1 MAHRQRRQLI
11 TQRHWCKWTSPYTGD
26 LDTARKRFVSEAV
39 HGMVARG
46 STVLTEMARGI
57 HSDGIHVDYVVKR
70 FSRNLAEETWHPSTL
85 HDQLLQ
91 AHADFVRDD
100 TPIYIDLSE
109 IAKPHAKKMPHL
121 CKVRDASDTEKRIVK
136 GYWLFE
142 AYAEP
147 SPGILVPLVLAIFST
162 RQRKFISQNKV
173 VLDHLEAL
181 NAALEGRGIFIMDRG
196 FDGRRYLDALLE
208 MKQRFIIRLRDSR
221 GLVCEDGTTRR
232 VSRLAMRVVR
242 PEDGWDTAR
251 STVVRLPKDEHELL
265 FVASPKRVNDP
276 RPVKLLAWLGD
287 GDVDRG
293 RWTRRCQ
300 QLYRRRW
307 KAEDAIR
314 FLKMELGLEQ
324 VRVLSWRGLQH
335 MMALVALGMTII
347 ALAASEP
354 QEWVTEVI
362 RCGRA
367 RRAPAKFLYYRIRRG
382 VAHLLR
388 LEPLL

>member
-1 MAHRQRRQLI
+1 MAHRQQRKVI
-11 TQRHWCKWTSPYTGD
+11 TRWHWCKWVSPYTAD
-26 LDTARKRFVSEAV
+26 LDTARQRFAAEAV
-39 HGMVARG
+39 HGMVATG
-46 STVLTEMARGI
+46 STVLSEMARGI
-57 HSDGIHVDYVVKR
+57 YSNGIHVDYVTKR
-70 FSRNLAEETWHPSTL
+70 FSRNLAEETWDPATL
-85 HDQLLQ
+85 QDQLLQ
-91 AHADFVRDD
+91 THAQFVRDD

-109 IAKPHAKKMPHL
+109 IAKPHAKKMAKL
-121 CKVRDASDTEKRIVK
+121 CKVRDASDREKRTTT

-147 SPGILVPLVLAIFST
+147 KHGVLVPLVFVIFST
-162 RQRKFISQNKV
+162 RERKFISQNKV
-173 VLDHLEAL
+173 ILGYLDAL
-181 NAALEGRGIFIMDRG
+181 HKALQGRGIFIMDRG

-208 MKQRFIIRLRDSR
+208 MKQRFILRLRDSR
-221 GLVCEDGTTRR
+221 GLVCEDGMTRR
-232 VSRLAMRVVR
+232 VGHLALRIVH
-242 PEDGWDTAR
+242 PEDGWETAR
-251 STVVRLPKDEHELL
+251 STAVRLPKDEHELL

-287 GDVDRG
+287 GDVDRE

-324 VRVLSWRGLQH
+324 VRVMSWRGLQH
-335 MMALVALGMTII
+335 MMALVALAMTII

-354 QEWVTEVI
+354 REWVAEVI
-362 RCGRA
+362 RSGRA
-367 RRAPAKFLYYRIRRG
+367 RRARAEFLYYRIRRG
-382 VAHLLR
+382 IAHLLR

>member
-1 MAHRQRRQLI
+1 MEHRQRRKII
-11 TQRHWCKWTSPYTGD
+11 TRWHWCKWVSRYTAS
-26 LDTARKRFVSEAV
+26 LDTARQRFAAEAV
-39 HGMVARG
+39 HGMVATG
-46 STVLTEMARGI
+46 STVLSEMARGI
-57 HSDGIHVDYVVKR
+57 YSKGIHVDYVTKR
-70 FSRNLAEETWHPSTL
+70 FSRNLAEKTWHPATL
-85 HDQLLQ
+85 HDCLLQ
-91 AHADFVRDD
+91 THAQFVRDD
-100 TPIYIDLSE
+100 TPVYIDLSE
-109 IAKPHAKKMPHL
+109 IAKPHARKMAKL
-121 CKVRDASDTEKRIVK
+121 CKVRDASDRDKRTTT

-147 SPGILVPLVLAIFST
+147 AHGVLVPLVFAIFST
-162 RQRKFISQNKV
+162 RERKFISQNHV
-173 VLDHLEAL
+173 VLGHL
-181 NAALEGRGIFIMDRG
+181 AALRKALKGRGIFIMDRG

-208 MKQRFIIRLRDSR
+208 MEQRFILRLCDSR

-232 VSRLAMRVVR
+232 VSHLALRLVH
-242 PEDGWDTAR
+242 PEDGRETAR

-265 FVASPKRVNDP
+265 FVASPKRANDP

-287 GDVDRG
+287 GLGDHE

-314 FLKMELGLEQ
+314 FLKVELGLEQ

-335 MMALVALGMTII
+335 MMALVALAMTIV

-354 QEWVTEVI
+354 EEWVTEVI
-362 RCGRA
+362 RRGQA
-367 RRAPAKFLYYRIRRG
+367 RRAKAEFLYYRIRRG
-382 VAHLLR
+382 IAHLLR

>member
-1 MAHRQRRQLI
+1 MAHRRQRQLI
-11 TQRHWCKWTSPYTGD
+11 TQRHWCKWMSPYTGD
-26 LDTARKRFVSEAV
+26 LAPARARFVTEAV
-39 HGMVARG
+39 HGMVATG

-57 HSDGIHVDYVVKR
+57 HSDGIHIDYVVKR
-70 FSRNLAEETWHPSTL
+70 FSRNLASKNWRPQDL
-85 HDQLLQ
+85 HDPLLQ
-91 AHADFVRDD
+91 KHAPFVRDD
-100 TPIYIDLSE
+100 TPVYIDLSE
-109 IAKPHAKKMPHL
+109 IAKPHAKKMPKL

-147 SPGILVPLVLAIFST
+147 SPGQLVPLIFAIFST
-162 RQRKFISQNKV
+162 RARKFISQNKV
-173 VLDHLEAL
+173 VLGHLEAL
-181 NAALEGRGIFIMDRG
+181 NKALEGRGIFIMDRG

-221 GLVCEDGTTRR
+221 GLVCEDGVNRR
-232 VSRLAMRVVR
+232 VSALALRIVR
-242 PEDGWDTAR
+242 PEDGWDMAR

-287 GDVDRG
+287 GDVDRA

-324 VRVLSWRGLQH
+324 VRVMSWRGLEH
-335 MMALVALGMTII
+335 MMALVALGMTIV

-354 QEWVTEVI
+354 EAWVTEVI
-362 RCGRA
+362 RRGRA
-367 RRAPAKFLYYRIRRG
+367 RRAKAKFLYYRIRRG
-382 VAHLLR
+382 IAHLLR

>member
-1 MAHRQRRQLI
+1 MAHEPRRKLI
-11 TQRHWCKWTSPYTGD
+11 TKRHWCKWMSPYTSD
-26 LDTARKRFVSEAV
+26 LDPARTRFVTEAV
-39 HGMVARG
+39 HGMVATG

-57 HSDGIHVDYVVKR
+57 YSDGIHIDYIVKR
-70 FSRNLAEETWHPSTL
+70 FSRNLAAKSWQPQTL
-85 HDQLLQ
+85 HDQLLEKN
-91 AHADFVRDD
+91 APFVHDD
-100 TPIYIDLSE
+100 TPILIDLSE
-109 IAKPHAKKMPHL
+109 IAKPHAKKMAKL
-121 CKVRDASDTEKRIVK
+121 CKVRDASDAEKRIVK

-147 SPGILVPLVLAIFST
+147 SRGVLVPLIFAIFST
-162 RQRKFISQNKV
+162 RERKFISQNKV

-181 NAALEGRGIFIMDRG
+181 NAALGGRGIFIMDRG

-232 VSRLAMRVVR
+232 VSRLALSIVR
-242 PEDGWDTAR
+242 PEDGWHTAR
-251 STVVRLPKDEHELL
+251 CTVVRLPKDEHELL
-265 FVASPKRVNDP
+265 FVASPRRANDP

-287 GDVDRG
+287 GDVDPEQ
-293 RWTRRCQ
+293 WARRCQ

-324 VRVLSWRGLQH
+324 VRVMSWRGLQH
-335 MMALVALGMTII
+335 MMALVALGMTVI

-354 QEWVTEVI
+354 EAWVTEVI
-362 RCGRA
+362 RRGRA
-367 RRAPAKFLYYRIRRG
+367 RRARAEFLFYRIRRG
-382 VAHLLR
+382 VAYLLR